1 MAKWLEPAC
10 VSRRLIWKLT
20 TSTAIIIAA
29 TACSPLGKMR
39 TAKNLLSSPSF
50 AQKPPKQALKPNNP
64 LHIATT
70 YWATEY
76 QKDPSNAK
84 AALAYAKNLK
94 ALGAKDRAISILKQA
109 HLQHSSN
116 TEIASSYGRLL
127 LEKGQT
133 KLALRV
139 LKKAE
144 KPRGKTD
151 WRVLSARGTAHA
163 KLGEHTIAQQYFAAA
178 LKKKP
183 NTPSLLNNL
192 ALSYAMSGN
201 AEKAEPLLRRAI
213 DNGHDTPRVRQ
224 NLALVL
230 GLQKK
235 FGEARQLASI
245 DLSNDRAEANMAYLQ
260 SMVRNRKL
268 AATVTK
274 HQNLPQLAMKAAPER
289 LETPVPVPR
298 KKILVKKKPA
308 KTRPVKTKP
317 VKTKLAAWAP
327 TIARASEP
335 NRRHVTSKT
344 MPLPWA
350 RTAPQAGRAR
360 VHTALAESVPLP
372 SPKPKP
378 STPTTQSPAPAVP
391 SKTSSMPSTN
401 SHAVKARKKVQP
413 KSQEAEARVSAW
425 QTKVAKVD
433 RSKYAQSLLYPN
445 MD

>member
-1 MAKWLEPAC
+1 MANWPEPAC
-10 VSRRLIWKLT
+10 APHRLIWKLT
-20 TSTAIIIAA
+20 TSTAIICLAA
-29 TACSPLGKMR
+29 ACTPLGKKQ
-39 TAKNLLSSPSF
+39 TAKNLVPAPNFS
-50 AQKPPKQALKPNNP
+50 QKSPKQALKPNNP

-76 QKDPSNAK
+76 QKNPSNPK

-94 ALGAKDRAISILKQA
+94 AIGAKDRAITILAQA
-109 HLQHSSN
+109 HQQHPSN
-116 TEIASSYGRLL
+116 TEIASTYGRLV

-133 KLALRV
+133 QLALRV

-163 KLGEHTIAQQYFAAA
+163 KLGEHAVAQQYFSAA
-178 LKKKP
+178 LRKKP

-213 DNGHDTPRVRQ
+213 KNGHDTPRVRQ

-235 FGEARQLASI
+235 FSEAKQLASV
-245 DLSNDRAEANMAYLQ
+245 DLSTDRAEANMAYLR
-260 SMVRNRKL
+260 SMVHNRNVATAVPNRQKL
-268 AATVTK
+268 S
-274 HQNLPQLAMKAAPER
+274 QLAMKAAPEKP
-289 LETPVPVPR
+289 EKPEPIPR
-298 KKILVKKKPA
+298 KKKPA
-308 KTRPVKTKP
+308 KIKPATSATK
-317 VKTKLAAWAP
+317 
-327 TIARASEP
+327 IARSNEP
-335 NRRHVTSKT
+335 KGRRVTSQT

-350 RTAPQAGRAR
+350 KTSPKPRSAKVR
-360 VHTALAESVPLP
+360 TALAEPVPLP

-378 STPTTQSPAPAVP
+378 SLPTTQTPVPAVP
-391 SKTSSMPSTN
+391 EKTGSIPS
-401 SHAVKARKKVQP
+401 VKSRSADTQKRPLP
-413 KSQEAEARVSAW
+413 KSQKADTQLSGW
-425 QTKVAKVD
+425 QTRVAKAD
-433 RSKYAQSLLYPN
+433 HNKTTQSILYPN

>member
-1 MAKWLEPAC
+1 MANWPEPAC
-10 VSRRLIWKLT
+10 ATRRLIWKLT
-20 TSTAIIIAA
+20 TSTAIICVAA
-29 TACSPLGKMR
+29 ACTPLGKKR
-39 TAKNLLSSPSF
+39 TAKNLVPAPNFSQKSPR
-50 AQKPPKQALKPNNP
+50 QALKPTNP

-76 QKDPSNAK
+76 QKNPSNPK

-94 ALGAKDRAISILKQA
+94 AIGAKDRAIAILGQA
-109 HLQHSSN
+109 HQQHPSN
-116 TEIASSYGRLL
+116 TEIASAYGRLV

-163 KLGEHTIAQQYFAAA
+163 KLGEHALAQQYFAAA

-224 NLALVL
+224 NLSLVL

-235 FGEARQLASI
+235 FGEAKRLATV
-245 DLSNDRAEANMAYLQ
+245 DLSKDRAASNIAYLR
-260 SMVRNRKL
+260 SMVRNKKL
-268 AATVTK
+268 ASVTPK
-274 HQNLPQLAMKAAPER
+274 HQELQQLAMKAAPEKSER
-289 LETPVPVPR
+289 PEPVPQ
-298 KKILVKKKPA
+298 KKK
-308 KTRPVKTKP
+308 KPVKTKP
-317 VKTKLAAWAP
+317 AAWAP
-327 TIARASEP
+327 KIARTSKP
-335 NRRHVTSKT
+335 KSRQVTSKT

-350 RTAPQAGRAR
+350 TTAPRSNRTKVRTAS
-360 VHTALAESVPLP
+360 AESVPLP
-372 SPKPKP
+372 EPKPKT
-378 STPTTQSPAPAVP
+378 SSPTTQSPPPTVP
-391 SKTSSMPSTN
+391 GNTGSRPPVKPHATDTQKRRLPKQQKTQT
-401 SHAVKARKKVQP
+401 
-413 KSQEAEARVSAW
+413 RVSGW

-433 RSKYAQSLLYPN
+433 RSKTTQSLLYPN